1 MTSRARDSVV
11 DHSAHPTYASLLDLF
26 TTCIMDHFPTNW
38 GRPKRYGRS
47 IWNIPSPCT
56 TSTQTRR
63 ICRGC
68 SANTPIVTGTSVL
81 GIRFKDGVMLA
92 ADNLGWYGSDHV
104 CTVTKPRFIRM
115 IASYGSLARFKDI
128 RRLHPVGNYTVIG
141 AGGDMSDFQYLQHL
155 LDNLMIE
162 ESNEEDGH
170 ELGPKEIYEYLSRVM
185 YARRSKINPLW
196 NSMIVG
202 GFKDDQSFLGYVD
215 LLGTTYSASTIA
227 TGYGSMIAIPLLR
240 KAVEGRE
247 TTLTEEEGKA
257 LLVECMKVLFYRDA
271 RSLNKFQIAT
281 VTSQGVNIS
290 ESIVAETEW
299 SFADK
304 IRGYGA
310 QTQ

>member
-1 MTSRARDSVV
+1 
-11 DHSAHPTYASLLDLF
+11 
-26 TTCIMDHFPTNW
+26 MDHFPTNW
-38 GRPKRYGRS
+38 GRPRNDAVDPYATYPIHARPQPKQDAFAEGVQR
-47 IWNIPSPCT
+47 T
-56 TSTQTRR
+56 LQ
-63 ICRGC
+63 
-68 SANTPIVTGTSVL
+68 PIVTGTSVL

-92 ADNLGWYGSDHV
+92 ADNL
-104 CTVTKPRFIRM
+104 
-115 IASYGSLARFKDI
+115 ASYGSLARFKDI
-128 RRLHPVGNYTVIG
+128 RRLHPVGDYTVIG

-155 LDNLMIE
+155 LDNLIIE

-170 ELGPKEIYEYLSRVM
+170 DLGPREIYEYLSRVM
-185 YARRSKINPLW
+185 YARRSKFNPLW

-202 GFKDDQSFLGYVD
+202 GYKDNQSFLGYVD

-257 LLVECMKVLFYRDA
+257 LLIECMKVLFYRDA

-281 VTSQGVNIS
+281 VTAQGVAIS
-290 ESIVAETEW
+290 ESIEAETEW